1 MDFSAAH
8 RIMVDSQIRPND
20 VTEPALVAA
29 IMNVAREAFVPASRK
44 AVAYSELKIET
55 SEGRALWTPRDF
67 SKLLKIAEPQRAD
80 IALIIGA
87 GAGYEVAVLAG
98 MVETVIGLEDDESVV
113 EATTARLAEQGA
125 DRAVMVQGE
134 LGKGLADQGPFDIIF
149 VNGMVETV
157 PDAWTD
163 QLAENGR
170 LAVVVQAGRDL
181 GEARIYKRSGKTLS
195 YRVAF
200 EASPPKFDA
209 FDATKSFAF

>member
-1 MDFSAAH
+1 MDFSAA
-8 RIMVDSQIRPND
+8 RRVMVDSQIRPND

-44 AVAYSELKIET
+44 AVAYSELEIET
-55 SEGRALWTPRDF
+55 SQGRALWTPRDF
-67 SKLLKIAEPQRAD
+67 SKLLKNAEPQRAD

-149 VNGMVETV
+149 CLLYTS
-157 PDAWTD
+157 PSP
-163 QLAENGR
+163 
-170 LAVVVQAGRDL
+170 RDL
-181 GEARIYKRSGKTLS
+181 STSRMPSSA
-195 YRVAF
+195 
-200 EASPPKFDA
+200 
-209 FDATKSFAF
+209 